1 MAFVPASRARW
12 VQSWPRRG
20 VMARVAGFDDLI
32 DRWVE
37 RHRAAR
43 LDPLFYGLSSAA
55 DHGLL
60 WLALGALRAARRG
73 DPGIGL
79 RFGAA
84 LGAESALT
92 NGPIKFA
99 FRRLRPA
106 GEPSGHLPYGMHR
119 PRTSAFP
126 SGHATSAFT
135 AASVLS
141 ASTRA
146 APAYF
151 ALAALVAAS
160 RVYTRMHHASDVL
173 AGTLLGLAMGAVAR
187 RMLAPENGG
196 GNPRTSVGLSAH
208 ATVPGGSP

>member
-1 MAFVPASRARW
+1 

-20 VMARVAGFDDLI
+20 VLTARVRAFDDVV

-37 RHRAAR
+37 RHRGRR

-60 WLALGALRAARRG
+60 WLALGALRSARHG
-73 DPGIGL
+73 DPSIGL

-92 NGPIKFA
+92 NGPIKLA
-99 FRRLRPA
+99 FRRIRPVSV
-106 GEPSGHLPYGMHR
+106 PSGPLPYGMHR

-126 SGHATSAFT
+126 SGHATTAFT
-135 AASVLS
+135 AATLLS
-141 ASTRA
+141 AGTGA

-151 ALAALVAAS
+151 ALAALIAAS
-160 RVYTRMHHASDVL
+160 RVYTRMHHASDVF
-173 AGTLLGLAMGAVAR
+173 AGALLGLAMGAVAKR
-187 RMLAPENGG
+187 ILA
-196 GNPRTSVGLSAH
+196 T
-208 ATVPGGSP
+208 

>member
-1 MAFVPASRARW
+1 MRW
-12 VQSWPRRG
+12 VQGWPRRG
-20 VMARVAGFDDLI
+20 LLAAGVRAFDDVI
-32 DRWVE
+32 DRWAE
-37 RHRAAR
+37 RHRGPR
-43 LDPLFYGLSSAA
+43 LDPIFYGLSSAA

-60 WLALGALRAARRG
+60 WLALGALRAARQR
-73 DPGIGL
+73 DPELGV

-99 FRRLRPA
+99 FRRVRPVSA
-106 GEPSGHLPYGMHR
+106 PSGPLPYGMHR

-135 AASVLS
+135 AATLLS
-141 ASTRA
+141 PGTRA

-151 ALAALVAAS
+151 GLAALVAAS

-173 AGTLLGLAMGAVAR
+173 AGAAAGLAMGAVAKR
-187 RMLAPENGG
+187 ILA
-196 GNPRTSVGLSAH
+196 R
-208 ATVPGGSP
+208 

>member
-1 MAFVPASRARW
+1 VRG
-12 VQSWPRRG
+12 WPRRNTFT
-20 VMARVAGFDDLI
+20 ARLRAFDDLV

-37 RHRAAR
+37 RHRGRR

-60 WLALGALRAARRG
+60 WLGLGALRAMRRR
-73 DPGIGL
+73 DPAAGL

-84 LGAESALT
+84 LGVESALT

-99 FRRLRPA
+99 FRRIRPTSV
-106 GEPSGHLPYGMHR
+106 PSGPLPYGMHR

-135 AASVLS
+135 AATLLS
-141 ASTRA
+141 AGTRA
-146 APAYF
+146 APAYYG
-151 ALAALVAAS
+151 LAALVAAS

-173 AGTLLGLAMGAVAR
+173 AGAALGLVMGHVAKRVLAAV
-187 RMLAPENGG
+187 
-196 GNPRTSVGLSAH
+196 
-208 ATVPGGSP
+208 

>member
-1 MAFVPASRARW
+1 MASAFPSVAVASSGFAATVGKAAVAAPAGRARW

-20 VMARVAGFDDLI
+20 VFTARVRAFDDLVDGWI
-32 DRWVE
+32 E
-37 RHRAAR
+37 RHRGPR

-60 WLALGALRAARRG
+60 WTALGALRSARHG
-73 DPGIGL
+73 DPVIGL
-79 RFGAA
+79 RLGTA

-99 FRRLRPA
+99 FRRIRPTSA
-106 GEPSGHLPYGMHR
+106 PQDPLPYGMHR

-135 AASVLS
+135 AATLLS
-141 ASTRA
+141 TGTRA

-151 ALAALVAAS
+151 GLATLVAAS

-173 AGTLLGLAMGAVAR
+173 AGAFLGLAMGAVAKR
-187 RMLAPENGG
+187 VLAG
-196 GNPRTSVGLSAH
+196 
-208 ATVPGGSP
+208 

>member
-1 MAFVPASRARW
+1 MAFVSPRTRW
-12 VQSWPRRG
+12 VQGWPRRG
-20 VMARVAGFDDLI
+20 SVSLRIRAVDDVI
-32 DRWVE
+32 DRWFE
-37 RHRAAR
+37 RHRGPR
-43 LDPLFYGLSSAA
+43 FDPLFYGLSSAA

-60 WLALGALRAARRG
+60 WLALGALRAARHG
-73 DPGIGL
+73 DPAIGL

-92 NGPIKFA
+92 NGPIKYA
-99 FRRLRPA
+99 FRRIRPTSA
-106 GEPSGHLPYGMHR
+106 PSGPLPYGMHR

-135 AASVLS
+135 AATLLS
-141 ASTRA
+141 TGSKA

-173 AGTLLGLAMGAVAR
+173 AGALLGLAMGAVAKR
-187 RMLAPENGG
+187 VR
-196 GNPRTSVGLSAH
+196 
-208 ATVPGGSP
+208 PG